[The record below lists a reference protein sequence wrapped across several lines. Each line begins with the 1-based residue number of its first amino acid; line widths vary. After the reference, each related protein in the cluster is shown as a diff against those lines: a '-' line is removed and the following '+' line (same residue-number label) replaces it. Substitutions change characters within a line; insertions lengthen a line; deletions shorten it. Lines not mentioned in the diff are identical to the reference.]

1 MFQVVPGSP
10 LIVAANRDELY
21 DRPTVAMTAL
31 REAGPRILGGRDE
44 LAGGTWL
51 AVSEHGLVAAL
62 VNQPSMEGRD
72 PTKRSRGELPIAFAS
87 HPTAAE
93 AITEVTAKLD
103 AAAYNPC
110 WLLVGDRDA
119 LFSVGIPG
127 GSRLEVEQLPPGLY
141 ILENQPLRAKSA
153 KVDRVSDLIAQARA
167 RQPDSGQGS
176 TVAALESVLRDHEPA
191 IAEPQVI
198 RAGLVRPP
206 EISAA
211 CVHTAQHGTRSA
223 TTVCVPT
230 AGAPRVLVAGG
241 HPCEVPMRDVSG
253 LWTAGASA
261 EDDGNEPPANGAA
274 DGL

>member
-1 MFQVVPGSP
+1 MFQVVQDSP

-21 DRPTVAMTAL
+21 ERPTVAMTAL
-31 REAGPRILGGRDE
+31 RETGPRILGGRDE

-51 AVSEHGLVAAL
+51 AVNENGLVAAL
-62 VNQPSMEGRD
+62 VNQPSLEGRD
-72 PTKRSRGELPIAFAS
+72 PTKRSRGELPIVFAS

-110 WLLVGDRDA
+110 WMLVGDRDA

-127 GSRLEVEQLPPGLY
+127 GSRLEVEQLPPGLH

-153 KVDRVSDLIAQARA
+153 KVDLVSKLVGQARA
-167 RQPDSGQGS
+167 RQPDAGPGS
-176 TVAALESVLRDHEPA
+176 TVAALESVLRDHVPA

-198 RAGLVRPP
+198 RPGLVRPP

-211 CVHTAQHGTRSA
+211 CVHTTLHGTKSA
-223 TTVCVPT
+223 MTVSVLT
-230 AGAPRVLVAGG
+230 AGKPRIRVADG
-241 HPCEVPMRDVSG
+241 HPCEVPMVDVSD

-261 EDDGNEPPANGAA
+261 EDDGNEPPGNGAA

>member
-1 MFQVVPGSP
+1 MFQVVPGAP

-21 DRPTVAMTAL
+21 ERPTVAMTAL
-31 REAGPRILGGRDE
+31 RAAGPRILGGRDE

-51 AVSEHGLVAAL
+51 AVNEYGLVAAL

-72 PTKRSRGELPIAFAS
+72 PTKRSRGELPVAFAS

-103 AAAYNPC
+103 AAEYNPC
-110 WLLVGDRDA
+110 WMLIGDRDA

-127 GSRLEVEQLPPGLY
+127 GSRLEVEQLRPGLY

-153 KVDRVSDLIAQARA
+153 KVDLVSKLIERART
-167 RQPDSGQGS
+167 RQPDASPGS

-198 RAGLVRPP
+198 RAGLIRPP
-206 EISAA
+206 EASAA
-211 CVHTAQHGTRSA
+211 CVHTALHGTRSA
-223 TTVCVPT
+223 TTVCVP
-230 AGAPRVLVAGG
+230 ASGAPRVRVADG
-241 HPCEVPMRDVSG
+241 HPCEVPMRDVSD

-261 EDDGNEPPANGAA
+261 EDDGNEPPTNGAA
-274 DGL
+274 DGF